1 MPRPRGGQSHARP
14 TRLQPPEAARPAPGA
29 RSRAAPATP
38 RSEAR
43 RALCLDAL
51 KPTRADRDT
60 PGADR
65 AQALCPGVDPKAP
78 TRPTPLRAAH
88 VATIRSRVVME
99 LHAGRYSSPINSS
112 VDERH

>member
-60 PGADR
+60 PG
-65 AQALCPGVDPKAP
+65 VDPKAP

-99 LHAGRYSSPINSS
+99 LHAGRYSSPMNSS